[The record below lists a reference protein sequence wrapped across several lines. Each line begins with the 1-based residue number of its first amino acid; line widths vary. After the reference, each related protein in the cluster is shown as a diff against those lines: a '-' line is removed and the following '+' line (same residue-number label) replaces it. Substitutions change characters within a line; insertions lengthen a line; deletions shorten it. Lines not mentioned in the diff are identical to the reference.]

1 MRFDE
6 TLEFSVAQTLTG
18 ATADSANTLDL
29 GNAVVAEGP
38 LYVCGTI
45 IEESVD
51 DLKMTLQTSANGS
64 SSWRDVGAIAFGSGA
79 AGTQRALVVP
89 QGCDR
94 YLKLVYSGTTMKG
107 KVSAGMTL
115 AVNSPQ
121 GKRLEN
127 FAAN

>member
-6 TLEFSVAQTLTG
+6 HLEFSVAQALSG
-18 ATADSANTLDL
+18 ATADSTNTLDL

-45 IEESVD
+45 VEESVD
-51 DLKMTLQTSANGS
+51 DLKMTLQTSSNNS
-64 SSWRDVGAIAFGSGA
+64 DWRDVASIAFGSKA
-79 AGTQRALVVP
+79 VGTQRALVVP

-94 YLKLVYSGTTMKG
+94 YLKIVYSGTSMAG